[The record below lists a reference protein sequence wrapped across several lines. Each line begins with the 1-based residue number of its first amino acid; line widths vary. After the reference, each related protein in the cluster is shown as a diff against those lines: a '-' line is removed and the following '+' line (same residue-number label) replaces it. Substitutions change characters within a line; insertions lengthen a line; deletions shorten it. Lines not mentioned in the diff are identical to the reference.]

1 VTIRISFDPRSAA
14 AMQKVIEQRA
24 AFVVQRIGRQV
35 ANRAVQLAATAADN
49 TYSDRAPDRR
59 ANIGSTRSGGGNAH
73 YKNGFRGNVT
83 SGGFPVNV
91 TLSNRAQHAH
101 ILENGQSPHE
111 IRGNPWL
118 AFPKGSSA
126 TGNSILNA
134 YGRPT
139 ARRTDDGANNTVVKR
154 VFHPGAPGSH
164 IMENALRQAWAEQGV
179 RVGALRR

>member
-24 AFVVQRIGRQV
+24 AFVVERIGRQV

-49 TYSDRAPDRR
+49 TYSDRAADRR
-59 ANIGSTRSGGGNAH
+59 GQVGSTHATPSNAH
-73 YKNGFRGNVT
+73 YKRGFRGNVT

-101 ILENGQSPHE
+101 ILEHGQGEHE
-111 IRGNPWL
+111 IRGKPWL

-139 ARRTDDGANNTVVKR
+139 SRHDDGSKNTVVKR
-154 VFHPGAPGSH
+154 VFHKGSTGSH

-179 RVGALRR
+179 RVGPLRR